1 MVTFGTRLKQA
12 RNKKMLTQSQ
22 VAQLI
27 GIDYT
32 TLSKYENDRSQPDNE
47 TVQELASLYDITI
60 DWLFTGSSSGKENK
74 HNELCIDGEREELTE
89 EEARHLKD
97 SLEMFRLLQ
106 AKRMKESKN
115 KPTQ

>member
-1 MVTFGTRLKQA
+1 MKTFGARLRQA

-32 TLSKYENDRSQPDNE
+32 TISKYENDRSQPDNE

-60 DWLFTGSSSGKENK
+60 DWLFTGGSAGEKLGN
-74 HNELCIDGEREELTE
+74 NEICIDGEREELTE
-89 EEARHLKD
+89 EEAKHLKD

-106 AKRMKESKN
+106 AKRIKEKKN
-115 KPTQ
+115 KPT